1 MKKFI
6 SLIIAAV
13 MLMSAFSLTVGAY
26 RIGDVV
32 GYALTTDIAATINGY
47 DIPSYNVSGHT
58 YIVVEDLRYYGFS
71 VYYDNASRSLSVSR
85 DYSQEYVSKV
95 YEKPYVSPGK
105 IGAREHKLLY
115 TDIVTYLDGNYVP
128 SSNINGQTIIRFDA
142 LSVYGGVSY
151 DNNKREISLGIAGLN
166 YNPHPV
172 DRGSKNS
179 GDFSGGTTSGKTELE
194 KFMAE
199 YGSYIEASFEEG
211 FNSSGMTCTC
221 KAYAVKNTLYL
232 ICNID
237 GLNNV
242 PKEVKYQ
249 LSATLEAQKGVL
261 AAQFSSLN
269 DELPMDKVVLQICE
283 EDGDAL
289 VTLDI
294 DLR

>member
-1 MKKFI
+1 MKKI
-6 SLIIAAV
+6 VSLIIV
-13 MLMSAFSLTVGAY
+13 VIMFMSAFSLTAGAY

-95 YEKPYVSPGK
+95 YEKPYVSPNK

-115 TDIVTYLDGNYVP
+115 TDIVTYLDGSYVP

-142 LSVYGGVSY
+142 LSAYGGVSY
-151 DNNKREISLGIAGLN
+151 DNNKREISLDLAGLN
-166 YNPHPV
+166 YNPFPV
-172 DRGSKNS
+172 DRESERT

-194 KFMAE
+194 KFIDE
-199 YGSYIEASFEEG
+199 NGYLIKASFEEG
-211 FNSSGMTCTC
+211 FSSGGMTCTC
-221 KAYAVKNTLYL
+221 KVYAVKNTLYL
-232 ICNID
+232 SCNID
-237 GLNNV
+237 GLNNI
-242 PKEVKYQ
+242 PKEFKNQ
-249 LSATLEAQKGVL
+249 LSTVLEAQKGVL
-261 AAQFSSLN
+261 AAQFSSLK
-269 DELPMDKVVLQICE
+269 DELFMDKVVLIICE
-283 EDGDAL
+283 EDGDVI

-294 DLR
+294 NLR